1 MLLADRTLD
10 LQLATSDDFVR
21 VMALHI
27 RGDARC
33 SVGDL
38 GGLED
43 LEEALR
49 LAEAVGE
56 AGDIVTS
63 HNYLAEWIGVIE
75 GPAQAMVLFDAGL
88 ALAPMVADRALP
100 GGFGRDVPFEV
111 SSTLLIGADERLRQW
126 TVRTFSVEGTARS
139 SVSVTVAERAGSDG
153 AWVATDYLGQHELIS
168 TAVAVTVEHGALT
181 LTSSAAR
188 FRLGG
193 RSVPIAGPLGAEA
206 VTTHRWD
213 EARKQHHI
221 DVEVRHP
228 LLGDVLAYR
237 GYFDVEVTPAG

>member
-1 MLLADRTLD
+1 M
-10 LQLATSDDFVR
+10 S
-21 VMALHI
+21 
-27 RGDARC
+27 
-33 SVGDL
+33 
-38 GGLED
+38 GLTMGVY
-43 LEEALR
+43 
-49 LAEAVGE
+49 EAVLGPVE
-56 AGDIVTS
+56 FAK
-63 HNYLAEWIGVIE
+63 LAAPVREVF
-75 GPAQAMVLFDAGL
+75 GPIARWTGRGLFQEVGAPNPLVRL

-153 AWVATDYLGQHELIS
+153 GWVATDYLGEHELIS
-168 TAVAVTVEHGALT
+168 TAVAVTVEHGALK

-193 RSVPIAGPLGAEA
+193 RSVPMAGPLGAQA